1 MPAVPIDPSFAT
13 TGPEWQINPVTPDVE
28 TADPAAAAASTGGF
42 GGVLGNAIQALQTDQ
57 TQAAQ
62 AAQGL
67 ATGTATDE
75 TAAVMALER
84 ARLSMQLAGQIRTQG
99 VEALQDVF
107 HTQV

>member
-1 MPAVPIDPSFAT
+1 MPVVPIDPSFVTSGAD
-13 TGPEWQINPVTPDVE
+13 WQVGQVGQADA
-28 TADPAAAAASTGGF
+28 ADPASAAASSGSF
-42 GGVLGNAIQALQTDQ
+42 GGVLGQAVQSLQTDQ

-67 ATGTATDE
+67 ATGTTTDE

-84 ARLSMQLAGQIRTQG
+84 ARLSMQLAGQIRTKG

>member
-1 MPAVPIDPSFAT
+1 MPVVPIDPSFALS
-13 TGPEWQINPVTPDVE
+13 GPEWQVGQVGQADA
-28 TADPAAAAASTGGF
+28 ADPAGAAASTGSF
-42 GGVLGNAIQALQTDQ
+42 GGVLGQAVQALQTDQ

-67 ATGTATDE
+67 ATGTAADE
-75 TAAVMALER
+75 TQAVMALER
-84 ARLSMQLAGQIRTQG
+84 ARLSMQLAGQIRTKG